1 MQRMDFEE
9 GSSGAFF
16 NFGFQHL
23 GQTLPQVFKPSAPG
37 MQAKATGQASGSK
50 EEAGTI
56 SGSIKRPYRTQHI
69 PVMCPLPTLCFR
81 CFPFLAA
88 SSREPALKW
97 MIACDRRIKSINPA
111 LIKQGMMN

>member
-1 MQRMDFEE
+1 
-9 GSSGAFF
+9 
-16 NFGFQHL
+16 
-23 GQTLPQVFKPSAPG
+23 

-50 EEAGTI
+50 EETGTI
-56 SGSIKRPYRTQHI
+56 SGSIKRPYRTLNI

>member
-1 MQRMDFEE
+1 MGRVDSEE
-9 GSSGAFF
+9 GNSGAFL

-23 GQTLPQVFKPSAPG
+23 GQTLPRVLKPSAPG
-37 MQAKATGQASGSK
+37 MQAKATGQASGNK
-50 EEAGTI
+50 EEACAI
-56 SGSIKRPYRTQHI
+56 SGSIKRPCRAQHI
-69 PVMCPLPTLCFR
+69 PVTCPLPTLCFR